1 MGNRDAPDRYRPPTK
16 GVDDHMTTKILHV
29 SDTHIGYQ
37 QYRNATRREDFL
49 DAFKQTLAIA
59 RGEHPDH
66 DNEPVD
72 AVLHT
77 GDLFDDQ
84 LTSFDDV
91 YACHEA
97 LRDLRKANIPFFV
110 IVGNHEIRRNTDFV
124 DEFAL
129 TGDAIRLTRT
139 PTPVNDEVALY
150 GIDSVKKTDWEDADF
165 SLEPAD
171 EGLVRLVAM
180 HQLFSP
186 PLESIDHE
194 ASNIID
200 LEPVLDRFGMGV
212 DGIALG
218 DSHERTGDTCR
229 GVPVWYPGATERT
242 GRDKQQPSVDLLTI
256 SPDETNPIDRERLL
270 LDAREFIEI
279 DLEFGESDTFDLVER
294 RVAEKA
300 PVEDAVV
307 FVDVSGAENG
317 VTKQEILDYL
327 HGRDVVHADVTDER
341 VVEAIAGD
349 LDDIDTE
356 SEIDVDAE
364 LDAAIGELDIGG
376 EAREI
381 EGMLRNADPDLAD
394 TRRRANAKERFRELA
409 AERFEDAST
418 EGDT

>member
-1 MGNRDAPDRYRPPTK
+1 
-16 GVDDHMTTKILHV
+16 MTTRILHV

-37 QYRNATRREDFL
+37 QYRNTTRREDFF
-49 DAFKQTLAIA
+49 DAFEQTLEIA

-97 LRDLRKANIPFFV
+97 LRELRKANIPFYV
-110 IVGNHEIRRNTDFV
+110 IVGNHELRRNTDFV
-124 DEFAL
+124 DEFVL
-129 TGDAIRLTRT
+129 TGDAIRLTHT
-139 PTPVNDEVALY
+139 PTTINGDVALY
-150 GIDSVKKTDWEDADF
+150 GIDSVKGPDWEDADF

-186 PLESIDHE
+186 PIDPVGHDS
-194 ASNIID
+194 SNILD
-200 LEPVLDRFGMGV
+200 LDPVFDRFGTDV

-218 DSHERTGDTCR
+218 DCHERMGDTCR
-229 GVPVWYPGATERT
+229 GVPVWYPGSTERT
-242 GRDKQQPSVDLLTI
+242 TRDTPQPSVDLLTI
-256 SPDETNPIDRERLL
+256 RPDEDSPINRERLL
-270 LDAREFIEI
+270 LDTREFIEI
-279 DLEFGESDTFDLVER
+279 DIEFGESDTFDLVER
-294 RVAEKA
+294 KIQEKG

-317 VTKQEILDYL
+317 VTKQGILDYL
-327 HGRDVVHADVTDER
+327 HARDVVHADVTDER
-341 VVEAIAGD
+341 VVEAITGD
-349 LDDIDTE
+349 LGDLDTE

-364 LDAAIGELDIGG
+364 LNDAVGELDISE
-376 EAREI
+376 EAREL
-381 EGMLRNADPDLAD
+381 EDMLRNADPDLAD
-394 TRRRANAKERFRELA
+394 TRRRANAKERFHELA
-409 AERFEDAST
+409 SERFGDTST
-418 EGDT
+418 EGDA

>member
-1 MGNRDAPDRYRPPTK
+1 
-16 GVDDHMTTKILHV
+16 MTTNILHV

-37 QYRNATRREDFL
+37 QYRNPTRREDYL
-49 DAFKQTLAIA
+49 DAFEQALQIA

-66 DNEPVD
+66 DNDPVD

-91 YACHEA
+91 FACHEA
-97 LRDLRKANIPFFV
+97 LRGLREANIPFYV
-110 IVGNHEIRRNTDFV
+110 IVGNHELRRNTNFV

-129 TGDAIRLTRT
+129 TGDAIRLTRS
-139 PTPVNDEVALY
+139 PTILNDEVALY
-150 GIDSVKKTDWEDADF
+150 GINSVREPDWDDADF

-186 PLESIDHE
+186 PIDQIDHE

-200 LEPVLDRFGMGV
+200 LEPVFDRFGTEIDGV
-212 DGIALG
+212 ALG
-218 DSHERTGDTCR
+218 DCHERMGDTCR

-242 GRDKQQPSVDLLTI
+242 GRDKPQPSVDILTI
-256 SPDETNPIDRERLL
+256 SREEEPPIGRERLL
-270 LDAREFIEI
+270 LDTREFIEI
-279 DLEFGESDTFDLVER
+279 DIEFGESDTFNLVER
-294 RVAEKA
+294 RVAEKG

-327 HGRDVVHADVTDER
+327 HDRDVVHADVTDER

-364 LDAAIGELDIGG
+364 LDAAVGELDIGD

-381 EGMLRNADPDLAD
+381 EKMLRHADPDLAD
-394 TRRRANAKERFRELA
+394 TRRRANAKEQFRELA
-409 AERFEDAST
+409 AERVKDTST
-418 EGDT
+418 EGDA

>member
-1 MGNRDAPDRYRPPTK
+1 
-16 GVDDHMTTKILHV
+16 MTTKILHV

-37 QYRNATRREDFL
+37 QYRNSTRREDYL
-49 DAFKQTLAIA
+49 HAFEQALQIA
-59 RGEHPDH
+59 CGEHPDH
-66 DNEPVD
+66 DNDPVD

-91 YACHEA
+91 FACHEA
-97 LRDLRKANIPFFV
+97 LRGLRETNIPFYV
-110 IVGNHEIRRNTDFV
+110 IVGNHELRRNTDFV

-129 TGDAIRLTRT
+129 TGDAIRLTRS
-139 PTPVNDEVALY
+139 PTVLNGEVALY
-150 GIDSVKKTDWEDADF
+150 GIDSVRDPDWEDADF

-180 HQLFSP
+180 HQLFTP
-186 PLESIDHE
+186 PLEPIDHDS
-194 ASNIID
+194 SNIID
-200 LEPVLDRFGMGV
+200 LDPVFDRFGTEV
-212 DGIALG
+212 DGVALG
-218 DSHERTGDTCR
+218 DSHERDGDTCR

-242 GRDKQQPSVDLLTI
+242 GRDKPRPSVDLLTI
-256 SPDETNPIDRERLL
+256 SPEEKPPIYRERLL
-270 LDAREFIEI
+270 LDTRKFIEI
-279 DLEFGESDTFDLVER
+279 DIEFGESDTFDLVER
-294 RVAEKA
+294 RVVEKG

-307 FVDVSGAENG
+307 FVDVSGTENG

-327 HGRDVVHADVTDER
+327 HDRDVVHADVTDER

-364 LDAAIGELDIGG
+364 LDDAVGELDIGD

-381 EGMLRNADPDLAD
+381 EELLRHADPDLAD
-394 TRRRANAKERFRELA
+394 TRRRANAKERFHELA
-409 AERFEDAST
+409 AERFEDIST
-418 EGDT
+418 EGDV

>member
-1 MGNRDAPDRYRPPTK
+1 MGIWLPKQSRIPSE
-16 GVDDHMTTKILHV
+16 GVDNRMTTKILHV
-29 SDTHIGYQ
+29 SDSHIGYQ
-37 QYRNATRREDFL
+37 QYRNTVRREDFL
-49 DAFKQTLAIA
+49 DAFKQALAIA

-97 LRDLRKANIPFFV
+97 LRELRKANVPFYV
-110 IVGNHEIRRNTDFV
+110 IVGNHELRRNTDFV
-124 DEFAL
+124 DEFVL
-129 TGDAIRLTRT
+129 TGDAFRLGRT
-139 PTPVNDEVALY
+139 PATINDEVALY
-150 GIDSVKKTDWEDADF
+150 GIDSVKSPDWEDADF

-194 ASNIID
+194 ASNILD
-200 LEPVLDRFGMGV
+200 LEPVLERFGTNV

-242 GRDKQQPSVDLLTI
+242 GRDKSQPSVDLLTI
-256 SPDETNPIDRERLL
+256 SPDETSTVDRERLL
-270 LDAREFIEI
+270 LDTREFIEI
-279 DLEFGESDTFDLVER
+279 DIEFGKSDTFDLVER
-294 RVAEKA
+294 RVAEKS
-300 PVEDAVV
+300 PIEDAVV
-307 FVDVSGAENG
+307 FVDVSGVENG

-327 HGRDVVHADVTDER
+327 HDRDVVHANVTDER

-364 LDAAIGELDIGG
+364 LDAAISDLDIDD

-381 EGMLRNADPDLAD
+381 EKMLRHADPDLAK
-394 TRRRANAKERFRELA
+394 TRRRADAKERFRELA
-409 AERFEDAST
+409 AERFDDASM
-418 EGDT
+418 EGDV

>member
-1 MGNRDAPDRYRPPTK
+1 
-16 GVDDHMTTKILHV
+16 MTTRILHV

-37 QYRNATRREDFL
+37 QYRNTTRREDFFE
-49 DAFKQTLAIA
+49 AFEQTLDIA

-97 LRDLRKANIPFFV
+97 LRELREEKIPFYV
-110 IVGNHEIRRNTDFV
+110 IVGNHELRRNTDFV
-124 DEFAL
+124 DEFVL
-129 TGDAIRLTRT
+129 TGDAIRLTRA
-139 PTPVNDEVALY
+139 PTVVNDEVALY
-150 GIDSVKKTDWEDADF
+150 GIDSVRGPDWEDADF

-171 EGLVRLVAM
+171 EGLVRVVAM

-186 PLESIDHE
+186 PLEPIDHE
-194 ASNIID
+194 SSNIID
-200 LEPVLDRFGMGV
+200 FDPVFDRFGAEV
-212 DGIALG
+212 DGVALG
-218 DSHERTGDTCR
+218 DSHERDGDTCR

-242 GRDKQQPSVDLLTI
+242 GRDKPRPSVDLLTI
-256 SPDETNPIDRERLL
+256 DPDEPNPIGRERLL
-270 LDAREFIEI
+270 LDTREFIEI
-279 DLEFGESDTFDLVER
+279 DIEFGESDTFDLVER
-294 RVAEKA
+294 RVAEKG

-307 FVDVSGAENG
+307 FVDVSGTENG

-327 HGRDVVHADVTDER
+327 HDRDVVHADVTDER
-341 VVEAIAGD
+341 VVEAIAGN

-364 LDAAIGELDIGG
+364 LDAAVGELDIGD

-381 EGMLRNADPDLAD
+381 EEMLRHADPDLAD

-409 AERFEDAST
+409 AERFEDIST

>member
-1 MGNRDAPDRYRPPTK
+1 MATR
-16 GVDDHMTTKILHV
+16 ILHV

-37 QYRNATRREDFL
+37 QYRNLTRREDFF

-91 YACHEA
+91 FACHEA
-97 LRDLRKANIPFFV
+97 LRGLRESNIPFYV
-110 IVGNHEIRRNTDFV
+110 IVGNHELRRNTDFV
-124 DEFAL
+124 DEFVL
-129 TGDAIRLTRT
+129 TGDAIRLTRS
-139 PTPVNDEVALY
+139 PTIINDEVAVY
-150 GIDSVKKTDWEDADF
+150 GIDSVRGPDWEDADF

-171 EGLVRLVAM
+171 EEFVRLLAM

-186 PLESIDHE
+186 PIEQIDHE
-194 ASNIID
+194 SSNILD
-200 LEPVLDRFGMGV
+200 LDPVFDRFETGV

-218 DSHERTGDTCR
+218 DCHERLGDTCR

-242 GRDKQQPSVDLLTI
+242 GRDKPQPSVDLLTI
-256 SPDETNPIDRERLL
+256 DQDGTPQIDRERLL
-270 LDAREFIEI
+270 LDTREFVEI
-279 DLEFGESDTFDLVER
+279 DIEFGESDTFDLVER
-294 RVAEKA
+294 RVEEKG

-327 HGRDVVHADVTDER
+327 HARDVVYADVSDER
-341 VVEAIAGD
+341 VVEAIAGN

-356 SEIDVDAE
+356 SEIDVDVE
-364 LDAAIGELDIGG
+364 LDTAIGDLDISN

-381 EGMLRNADPDLAD
+381 EEMLRHADPDLAQ
-394 TRRRANAKERFRELA
+394 TRRRANAKERFHELA
-409 AERFEDAST
+409 AEQFEDAST
-418 EGDT
+418 EGDA